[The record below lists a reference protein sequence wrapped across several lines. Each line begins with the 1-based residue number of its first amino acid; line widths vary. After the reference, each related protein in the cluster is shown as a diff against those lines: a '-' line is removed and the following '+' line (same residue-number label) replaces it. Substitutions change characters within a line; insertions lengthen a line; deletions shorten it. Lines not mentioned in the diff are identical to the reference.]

1 VLISAG
7 NYSNVVRFLI
17 PLVID
22 DSTLQR
28 GLDILEDAMRA
39 LE

>member
-7 NYSNVVRFLI
+7 TYSNVIRFLI

-22 DSTLQR
+22 DSTLQH
-28 GLDILEDAMRA
+28 GLDIMEAAMCSLE
-39 LE
+39 